1 MVMFSYTGD
10 NQMIIT
16 DRSKLEVMSVPTT
29 IQECKDL
36 NLFGILEHELVS
48 SPVPGIGLAAIQCG
62 MPLRASLIVNEKEVY
77 RMVNPVIIEA
87 TEPIVWP
94 NEGCLSDPG
103 NLYNTARFNRIKI
116 TWLDYDAGKQRTAVT
131 EGLKAVALQHEVQ
144 HMDGILN
151 YTQVYKSPT
160 IGRNSP
166 CPLCEKEGVSI
177 KWKKCKKHNFSL

>member
-1 MVMFSYTGD
+1 
-10 NQMIIT
+10 MIVT
-16 DRSKLEVMSVPTT
+16 DRKALEVICKDTT
-29 IQECKDL
+29 IEECKAL

-77 RMVNPVIIEA
+77 RMVNPVILEA

-116 TWLDYDAGKQRTAVT
+116 TWLDYDTGAQRTAVT
-131 EGLKAVALQHEVQ
+131 EGLKAVALQHECD
-144 HMDGILN
+144 HMDGVLN
-151 YTQVYKSPT
+151 YTRVYRT
-160 IGRNSP
+160 AQGRNE
-166 CPLCEKEGVSI
+166 LCACGSGK
-177 KWKKCKKHNFSL
+177 KFKKCCLVK